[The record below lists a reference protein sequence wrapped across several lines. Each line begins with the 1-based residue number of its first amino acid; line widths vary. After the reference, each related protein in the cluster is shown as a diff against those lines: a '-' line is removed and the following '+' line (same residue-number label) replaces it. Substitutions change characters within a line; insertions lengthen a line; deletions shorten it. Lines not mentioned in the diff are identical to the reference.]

1 MARPQT
7 RHAERVVDLFRDSLS
22 KSGRHAVGEHHF
34 QELALLIE
42 SALDAAIL
50 EEIAVYAA
58 RLESLV
64 DDMKHSTDR
73 YDVDQQSA
81 DEGPWPAS

>member
-7 RHAERVVDLFRDSLS
+7 RHAERVVKLFRESLS
-22 KSGRHAVGEHHF
+22 KSGRSAVGEHHF
-34 QELALLIE
+34 EELTLMIE

-50 EEIAVYAA
+50 EEIAAYAT

-64 DDMKHSTDR
+64 DDMKRSTDR
-73 YDVDQQSA
+73 YDVDQEDVEEA
-81 DEGPWPAS
+81 RWPAS